1 MSDTTSTQY
10 STPLLT
16 GRKPLY
22 TSVPKNEITEF
33 NIPSILQGVALRH
46 KNNVRE
52 IQILLDVFLGEQY
65 ILTRSRDF
73 ASSGINNRVVVNR
86 ASETVRKTV
95 GYFLGEPISYTNR
108 SADGESTSV
117 DNLNIFMDERGKAS
131 RDQEIGEW
139 AAICGTAF
147 RLVSTSAD
155 ASDKTSSAPFLIP
168 KCDPRFTGV
177 IYEADVFEEP
187 VIGFTYSPIYD
198 SAGIITGY
206 TYWVYTCFEQFVYTS
221 VGTEPF
227 GGQLVSEQSSLAS
240 KISTMLRLPYGK
252 KHNWTNEVPIVEYR
266 NNQWRVGDFEKVLG
280 LMEALN
286 KTLSDRV
293 NAIEQTVGS
302 ILIYVDCVPDSD
314 GTAALKQKGA
324 ISIKTGGNGSK
335 TDIKFIAPEL
345 LQSDAQILESTINE
359 YIDAV
364 TGIPSRSMRSGGGG
378 DTGDAVYL
386 RDGYEDLELVVRG
399 KELAFAEAER
409 KTLRLVSSIMGRF
422 GKVFDPAD
430 VQINFV
436 RNRATNIL
444 NKSQAAVQFVNS
456 KLLSDTDIIKIIGI
470 TDQPTEMAAR
480 GRKQREAKEAKLQ
493 EQADKQMAQANETG
507 ALPATDKSTT
517 TTSDSA
523 ET

>member
-1 MSDTTSTQY
+1 MAETETATY

-22 TSVPKNEITEF
+22 TSVPKSEINET
-33 NIPSILQGVALRH
+33 NIPAILQGVALRH
-46 KNNVRE
+46 RQNVRE
-52 IQILLDVFLGEQY
+52 INILLDVFLGEQY
-65 ILTRSRDF
+65 ILQRPRDF
-73 ASSGINNRVVVNR
+73 ATNNINNRVVVNR

-108 SADGESTSV
+108 SADGESTAV
-117 DNLNIFMDERGKAS
+117 DDLNIFMDERGKSA

-147 RLVSTSAD
+147 RLVSTAKD
-155 ASDKTSSAPFLIP
+155 ASDKSPSAPFLIP
-168 KCDPRFTGV
+168 KCDPRNTGV

-187 VIGFTYSPIYD
+187 AVGFTYSPVFDNLGVIL
-198 SAGIITGY
+198 GY
-206 TYWVYTCFEQFVYTS
+206 KYWVYTDTEQYVFTS
-221 VGTEPF
+221 QGTEPF
-227 GGQLVSEQSSLAS
+227 MGELIAEQQNIATRIIQFFQSPLS
-240 KISTMLRLPYGK
+240 KLN
-252 KHNWTNEVPIVEYR
+252 NWTKEVPIVEYR

-302 ILIYVDCVPDSD
+302 ILVYIDCEPDAS
-314 GTAALKQKGA
+314 GTVALKQKGSVA
-324 ISIKTGGNGSK
+324 IKTNGNGNTK
-335 TDIKFIAPEL
+335 LEFISPEL
-345 LQSDAQILESTINE
+345 SQADAQILESTINE

-386 RDGYEDLELVVRG
+386 RDGYEDLELVIRG
-399 KELAFAEAER
+399 KELAFGEAER
-409 KTLRLVSSIMGRF
+409 KTLRLVSRIMGRF
-422 GKVFDPAD
+422 GKAFNPAD

-444 NKSQAAVQFVNS
+444 NKSQAAANFVAS
-456 KLLSDTDIIKIIGI
+456 KLLADTDIVKLIGV

-480 GRKQREAKEAKLQ
+480 GRKQREAQEAKAQIQL
-493 EQADKQMAQANETG
+493 DKQAAQKNVTG
-507 ALPATDKSTT
+507 AMPVADMKAKPTTDNAKTQ
-517 TTSDSA
+517 
-523 ET
+523 